1 MSLDLLQASNS
12 EAKGKG
18 NKAGIVKINVDAS
31 FNSEAQ
37 DGATGVVI
45 RHDKGKVIAIRNK
58 WYNSL
63 PNVITTE
70 ALACRDGVDLMLTL
84 NLDKRAVRRAAC
96 GGAGLVEGGGG
107 ALQEGEDGAGGG
119 RRRRTLALGEVSGA
133 AGWV

>member
-84 NLDKRAVRRAAC
+84 NLDKVIIEKDSQE
-96 GGAGLVEGGGG
+96 LVN
-107 ALQEGEDGAGGG
+107 LWCSRSKNRSCILPILYHIQ
-119 RRRRTLALGEVSGA
+119 TL
-133 AGWV
+133 

>member
-84 NLDKRAVRRAAC
+84 NLDKPETPHPSNALNTWMYEVPVFLYAC
-96 GGAGLVEGGGG
+96 IQHDNHVDNE
-107 ALQEGEDGAGGG
+107 
-119 RRRRTLALGEVSGA
+119 
-133 AGWV
+133 